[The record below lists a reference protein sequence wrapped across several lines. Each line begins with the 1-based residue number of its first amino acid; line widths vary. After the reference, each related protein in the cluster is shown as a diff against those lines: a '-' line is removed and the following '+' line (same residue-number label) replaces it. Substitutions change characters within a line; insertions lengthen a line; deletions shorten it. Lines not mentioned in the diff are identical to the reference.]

1 MNATTVRIGG
11 GSLIGSLQEVARRV
25 ARLAEQRQ
33 RDEEIL
39 ANAPEEFLDPIMSTL
54 MRDPVLLPSSRT
66 TVDRTTI
73 ARWAIKPPHFRGDI
87 SEFM

>member
-73 ARWAIKPPHFRGDI
+73 ARWAI
-87 SEFM
+87 